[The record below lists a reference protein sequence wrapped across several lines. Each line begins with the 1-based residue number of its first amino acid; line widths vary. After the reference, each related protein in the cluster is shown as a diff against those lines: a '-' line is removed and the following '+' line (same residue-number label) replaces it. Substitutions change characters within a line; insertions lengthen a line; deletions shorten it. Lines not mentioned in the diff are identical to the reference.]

1 MTAER
6 QNEIADSVD
15 RGPDGSTEN
24 KYERIDPVIQQMA
37 ALPAGPERDRF
48 REEVI
53 TTCIP
58 LADHIALRYR
68 GRGEPL
74 DDLRQ
79 VARIGLVGAVDRYD
93 PERATSFVPYAVP
106 SITGELRR
114 HFRDHGW
121 ALHVPR
127 RLKDDRLKVRAVT
140 EDLSRSLDR
149 EPTSAEVADAADMST
164 NDVAEA
170 RAAAGAF
177 APLSLDQPSGADADG
192 PADERFG
199 REDPGFSF
207 IDDCRTVAPLLEELP
222 PRSRQVLELRF
233 FSDLTQSKIADVVGV
248 SQMQVSRILERT
260 LADLRYAAA

>member
-1 MTAER
+1 MTVKQR
-6 QNEIADSVD
+6 TIADSLD
-15 RGPDGSTEN
+15 RTGGSEQDE
-24 KYERIDPVIQQMA
+24 YERIDPVVEELA
-37 ALPAGPERDRF
+37 ALPPGPERNRL
-48 REEVI
+48 REQVI

-58 LADHIALRYR
+58 LADHIAQRYR

-93 PERATSFVPYAVP
+93 PARATGFIPYAVP

-114 HFRDHGW
+114 HFRDHSW
-121 ALHVPR
+121 TLHVPR

-164 NDVAEA
+164 DDVAEA
-170 RAAAGAF
+170 RAAARAF
-177 APLSLDQPSGADADG
+177 APISLDQPSGTDDG
-192 PADERFG
+192 PATDERFG

-207 IDDCRTVAPLLEELP
+207 IDDCRTIAPLLEELP
-222 PRSRQVLELRF
+222 PRNRQVLELRF

-260 LADLRYAAA
+260 LADLRYAAV